1 MSVSC
6 FHHLDDGDKI
16 SARTQTRDDGTR
28 YPVVDIGDSHLFASP
43 AQLRQ
48 LVAAIEVALAELE
61 KGATTS

>member
-1 MSVSC
+1 
-6 FHHLDDGDKI
+6 
-16 SARTQTRDDGTR
+16 
-28 YPVVDIGDSHLFASP
+28 VDIGDSHLFASP